1 MSCRTFPDVA
11 IHKRKIILN
20 NFFFSDPLRRPPR
33 LRQGALRAGLG
44 QAAASPRGGHADH
57 AMLPGKEVQM
67 VFFCLQLSM
76 AGILVHIVRFIYIA
90 VADKH
95 TSHLELS
102 CYLLLLCVRSQ
113 VKLSHLFILVFN
125 FSIACI

>member
-1 MSCRTFPDVA
+1 
-11 IHKRKIILN
+11 
-20 NFFFSDPLRRPPR
+20 
-33 LRQGALRAGLG
+33 
-44 QAAASPRGGHADH
+44 
-57 AMLPGKEVQM
+57 
-67 VFFCLQLSM
+67 M

-125 FSIACI
+125 FSIACIWYVQNAEIQSVVNGPITYSPDVLPLLGPTVQADNLWMAVGFG